1 MQQVPRPSI
10 IPLSSQKVVL
20 TPIAMRRIN
29 APLLNNFYM
38 DTNVVVSVTERKERD
53 LTKLFD
59 DTSVD
64 WAIIKGNSL
73 LGANCIEQ
81 VRDSD

>member
-1 MQQVPRPSI
+1 MIATTVKI
-10 IPLSSQKVVL
+10 LLSSQKVVY

-53 LTKLFD
+53 LTKRFD
-59 DTSVD
+59 DTSVV
-64 WAIIKGNSL
+64 WAIIKCNSL
-73 LGANCIEQ
+73 LRVNCVEQ

>member
-1 MQQVPRPSI
+1 
-10 IPLSSQKVVL
+10 
-20 TPIAMRRIN
+20 MRLIN

-38 DTNVVVSVTERKERD
+38 DRNAVISVRERKERD

-64 WAIIKGNSL
+64 WAIIKGKVLS
-73 LGANCIEQ
+73 GANCIEQ